1 VGTDRVQTLS
11 VPMDGGPNTL
21 SKAKKLKAQGK
32 RSYEKTDLAVEAECL
47 LLSLASAA
55 TVVTAEVTA
64 RMSQYGE
71 AADTAGSYTHRG
83 RACFLARTFFGGG
96 GG

>member
-47 LLSLASAA
+47 LFSL
-55 TVVTAEVTA
+55 
-64 RMSQYGE
+64 Q
-71 AADTAGSYTHRG
+71 
-83 RACFLARTFFGGG
+83 LPQL
-96 GG
+96 